1 MKNKMV
7 IAIMLVL
14 LAINFYAWN
23 KVTVENDRII
33 KDIYKTLE
41 TCKVSNG

>member
-1 MKNKMV
+1 MKSKA
-7 IAIMLVL
+7 IIGIMLVL